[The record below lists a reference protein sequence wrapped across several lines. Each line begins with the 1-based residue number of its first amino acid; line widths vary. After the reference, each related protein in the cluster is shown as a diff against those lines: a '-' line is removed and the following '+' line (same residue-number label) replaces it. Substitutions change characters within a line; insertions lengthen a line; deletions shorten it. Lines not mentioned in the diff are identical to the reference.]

1 MSVTTTSSAVGPTR
15 VKQAFR
21 IAEHLPGGNVFDA
34 GGLRD
39 GLHPL
44 VALRP
49 GDTGCDPVG
58 DRMPETVKITSE
70 SGSVRFQTGTG
81 PRMTM
86 RGTLSAF
93 SFRIVSARW
102 SGSGFHPTCLQQDDV
117 GTR

>member
-1 MSVTTTSSAVGPTR
+1 MSENRSVERSRRILR
-15 VKQAFR
+15 V
-21 IAEHLPGGNVFDA
+21 IAEHLPGRNVFDA

-44 VALRP
+44 VALRL

-102 SGSGFHPTCLQQDDV
+102 SGSGVSFPHRLQQDDV
-117 GTR
+117 GR